1 MGITFGKLESR
12 LPIKFLEKRLASGYP
27 MIIAKVLED
36 VFEGGDANI
45 KCKGVYNGHE
55 G

>member
-1 MGITFGKLESR
+1 MMFGKLEPP
-12 LPIKFLEKRLASGYP
+12 LLIKFLEKRSASGYLL
-27 MIIAKVLED
+27 IIAKVLEG

-45 KCKGVYNGHE
+45 KFKALYNRHE

>member
-1 MGITFGKLESR
+1 MRFDKLEPP
-12 LPIKFLEKRLASGYP
+12 LPVKFLEKRSVSGYP